1 MSIENAAI
9 AELRCLL
16 CGGEMA
22 QGTMNTYFGEYQ
34 VAVPRPGKWF
44 PKMSDVRV
52 RVCLS
57 CGYLMQFATNPERL
71 RP

>member
-1 MSIENAAI
+1 MSNESATT
-9 AELRCLL
+9 AELHCPL

-22 QGTMNTYFGEYQ
+22 LGTMATHMGQYD
-34 VAVPRPGKWF
+34 VTVPRPGKWF
-44 PKMSDVRV
+44 PNRSAVRV

>member
-1 MSIENAAI
+1 MSNENVTP
-9 AELRCLL
+9 AELHCPL
-16 CGGEMA
+16 CGGEMTA
-22 QGTMNTYFGEYQ
+22 GTIATYMGIYE
-34 VAVPRPGKWF
+34 VNVPRPGKWF
-44 PKMSDVRV
+44 PKQSSVQV